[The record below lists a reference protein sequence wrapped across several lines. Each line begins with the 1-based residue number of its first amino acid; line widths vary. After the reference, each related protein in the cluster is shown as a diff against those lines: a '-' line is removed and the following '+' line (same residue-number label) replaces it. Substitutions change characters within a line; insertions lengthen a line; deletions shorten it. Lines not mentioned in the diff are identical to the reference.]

1 MIIPIIAVVG
11 FVLFGLWFW
20 RRRKAKNQAEE
31 MRKNDMAEYTFNP
44 NNDPTLPVGVAA
56 YTDGGSE
63 GNDDSGY
70 RGWGTTSSANR
81 KPSTTLGSNGR
92 APNNGH
98 FSDSGSQ
105 PGGYNTQPSPS
116 AGAASDDP
124 LVHGYDGLV
133 AAGAVGGAAAGMA
146 AVPRSRHSAVSS
158 GIHRGASNA
167 SSAYSGRVAGSEVSS
182 EAPDVP
188 RPYYQE
194 EIPYNVY
201 ESQPNHG
208 PYADGSYGVGD
219 EPVIRDVQARRNTRI
234 ERAPTFPQQGG
245 IAQNF

>member
-1 MIIPIIAVVG
+1 
-11 FVLFGLWFW
+11 
-20 RRRKAKNQAEE
+20 
-31 MRKNDMAEYTFNP
+31 MAEYTFNP
-44 NNDPTLPVGVAA
+44 NNDPTLPVGVGA

-81 KPSTTLGSNGR
+81 KPSTTLGSNSR
-92 APNNGH
+92 AAAGGQG

-105 PGGYNTQPSPS
+105 PGGYNSQPSPS
-116 AGAASDDP
+116 AGAASEDP

-133 AAGAVGGAAAGMA
+133 AAGAVGAAAGGMA
-146 AVPRSRHSAVSS
+146 AAPRSRHSAVSS

-167 SSAYSGRVAGSEVSS
+167 SSAYSGHVAGSEVSS
-182 EAPDVP
+182 EAPDMP

-194 EIPYNVY
+194 EVPYNVY

-208 PYADGSYGVGD
+208 PYADGTYGAVGD